1 MSESTSPPQVDHEL
15 LSVAGLL
22 VKRNLAIPEYQRP
35 YQWTVKN
42 VQHLFEDLAAHQRK
56 SFYRLGTLV
65 FHQAEEEK
73 LNIVD
78 GQQRIV
84 TLILTVRAL
93 LTERKSELKGTELRE
108 QLTELEQKL
117 GDDLFDLRFPSGISH
132 ENIRDNYQEITRLIT
147 RPEFTEAQIDFLLN
161 RCQVVTFTLTD
172 ISEAFQFF
180 DAQNARGRDLEPHDL
195 LKAYHLREFGD
206 ESDAEKART
215 VERWENSETEE
226 LAVLFERY
234 LYRIRKWAR
243 GDSARSFGKSE
254 TALFKGVNLQTAAR
268 YPYVEP
274 LRIAHHFIDR
284 YRGQFERKIDGH
296 AMSFPFQL
304 DQIIINGRRF
314 FEMTAH
320 YQEMVAQF
328 IDCSRPLAALN
339 EVQDPEKRAAHIL
352 QTINNYDGRFRTG
365 DQHVRNLFDSL
376 LIYYWDKFGAAELSQ
391 AIEKI
396 FIWAYTLRLRLSRV
410 SLASVD
416 KYVLENNLFQ
426 QVKESIEPRDF
437 LSGNLQVLSEN
448 EFTKTTEIAELF
460 HKMKYLNEV
469 KQP

>member
-1 MSESTSPPQVDHEL
+1 MSESTTPIQVQHEVLTVARL
-15 LSVAGLL
+15 LAMPELE
-22 VKRNLAIPEYQRP
+22 IPIYQRP
-35 YQWTVKN
+35 YQWTGIN
-42 VQHLFEDLAAHQRK
+42 VRQLFEDLAAYQDQPT
-56 SFYRLGTLV
+56 YRLGTVV
-65 FHQAEEEK
+65 FHEEKEK

-78 GQQRIV
+78 GQQRII

-93 LTERKSELKGTELRE
+93 LTERKSELKGTELRK
-108 QLTELEQKL
+108 QLTELEPKL
-117 GDDLFDLRFPSGISH
+117 MDPKFPSDISH
-132 ENIRDNYQEITRLIT
+132 KNVRENYQEINRIVT
-147 RPEFTEAQIDFLLN
+147 RPEFTETQIDFLLN

-206 ESDAEKART
+206 ESEAEKART
-215 VERWENSETEE
+215 VERWENSKTEE

-243 GDSARSFGKSE
+243 GISARAFGKSE
-254 TALFKGVNLQTAAR
+254 TALFKGVNLQTTDR

-274 LRIAHHFIDR
+274 LRIAHYFVDR
-284 YRGQFERKIDGH
+284 YQGQLERKIDGH
-296 AMSFPFQL
+296 DMAFPFQL

-320 YQEMVAQF
+320 YQEMVDRF
-328 IDCSRPLAALN
+328 TDHSRLLAELDG
-339 EVQDPEKRAAHIL
+339 VQDPEKRAAEIL
-352 QTINNYDGRFRTG
+352 QTINNYNGRFRTG
-365 DQHVRNLFDSL
+365 DQHVRSLFDCL
-376 LIYYWDKFGAAELSQ
+376 LIYYWDKFGAAELSR

-396 FIWAYTLRLRLSRV
+396 FIWAYTLRLKQSRV

-416 KYVLENNLFQ
+416 RYVLESNLFQ
-426 QVKESIEPRDF
+426 QIKESVEPRGF
-437 LSGNLQVLSEN
+437 LSGDLDVLSEN
-448 EFTKTTEIAELF
+448 NSTQTDEIAGLF
-460 HKMKYLNEV
+460 EKMKYLNKK